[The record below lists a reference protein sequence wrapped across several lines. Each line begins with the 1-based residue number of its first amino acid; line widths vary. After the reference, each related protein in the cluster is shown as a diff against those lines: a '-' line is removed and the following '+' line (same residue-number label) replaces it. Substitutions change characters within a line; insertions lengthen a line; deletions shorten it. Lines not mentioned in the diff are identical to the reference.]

1 MPDYDVLI
9 FDTPPKLGVAVF
21 AALFASRG
29 VLIPINAAMQDVIS
43 LANVLSMAGNMME
56 VLEARTHD
64 HGLDFVKLLIT
75 RSEDADQSQV
85 QAASFLRTV
94 LGEDVMAADF
104 VNSTALR
111 DAATMQQTLFEVEP
125 RDVNRK
131 TYDRAIESIG
141 RITAEIEAEISKAR
155 GRTGP

>member
-1 MPDYDVLI
+1 
-9 FDTPPKLGVAVF
+9 
-21 AALFASRG
+21 
-29 VLIPINAAMQDVIS
+29 
-43 LANVLSMAGNMME
+43 
-56 VLEARTHD
+56 
-64 HGLDFVKLLIT
+64 
-75 RSEDADQSQV
+75 
-85 QAASFLRTV
+85 
-94 LGEDVMAADF
+94 MAADF